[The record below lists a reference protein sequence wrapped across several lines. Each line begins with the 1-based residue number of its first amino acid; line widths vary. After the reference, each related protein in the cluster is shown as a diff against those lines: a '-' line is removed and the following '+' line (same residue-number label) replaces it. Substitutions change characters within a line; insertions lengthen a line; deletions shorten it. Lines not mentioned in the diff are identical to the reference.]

1 MRVEEELDQLS
12 HEKDILLAVGVFD
25 GVHLGHKYLLS
36 QLMEQAGQE
45 ALLSG
50 VVTFRQHP
58 REVLSP
64 GTELPYLTTFD
75 QKADLLKK
83 EGIDMVVS
91 LSFTPELARL
101 TAREFIL
108 LLKKHLRMRGL
119 VVGPDFTLGRG
130 REGNT
135 DALRQLGQELGFSMT
150 VISPRMI
157 GGEMVS
163 STAIR
168 NALADGKIEKVVKLL
183 GRPYSLQNTV
193 TTGAG
198 RGKGLGFPTA
208 NLKMNQRQALPP
220 DGVYATWAYVN
231 GQAYESMTNIGR
243 RPTFGEN
250 ERNIEVFLLNY
261 HGNLYNQEMKVD
273 IIARLREEKRFDT
286 VDELKKQIAED
297 VKRGKAILNTQDKE
311 SV

>member
-12 HEKDILLAVGVFD
+12 PGKDTLLAVGVFD

-36 QLMEQAGQE
+36 QLVEQARQE
-45 ALLSG
+45 GLLSG

-64 GTELPYLTTFD
+64 GTELSYLTTVD

-101 TAREFIL
+101 SAREFVL
-108 LLKKHLRMRGL
+108 LLKKHLRMCGL
-119 VVGPDFTLGRG
+119 VVGPDFALGRG
-130 REGNT
+130 REGNA
-135 DALRQLGQELGFSMT
+135 DALRKLGHELSFSVT
-150 VISPRMI
+150 VLSPRII

-168 NALADGKIEKVVKLL
+168 NALADGKMEKVTKLL
-183 GRPYSLQNTV
+183 GRPYSLQSTV

-198 RGKGLGFPTA
+198 RGTGLGFPTA
-208 NLKMNQRQALPP
+208 NLEMDQRQALPP
-220 DGVYATWAYVN
+220 DGVYATWAYAN

-250 ERNIEVFLLNY
+250 ERNVEVFLLNY
-261 HGNLYNQEMKVD
+261 QGNLYNQEIKVD
-273 IIARLREEKRFDT
+273 IVARLREERRFDT
-286 VDELKKQIAED
+286 VDKLKAQIAED
-297 VKRGKAILNTQDKE
+297 VKRGKAILSTHNKE
-311 SV
+311 SA

>member
-1 MRVEEELDQLS
+1 MRVEEELDHLS
-12 HEKDILLAVGVFD
+12 PEKDMLLAVGVFD

-36 QLMEQAGQE
+36 QLVEQAGKE

-75 QKADLLKK
+75 QKVDLLKK
-83 EGIDMVVS
+83 EGIDTVVS

-108 LLKKHLRMRGL
+108 LLKKHLRMCGL

-168 NALADGKIEKVVKLL
+168 NALADGKIEKVAKLL

-198 RGKGLGFPTA
+198 RGTGLGFPTA
-208 NLKMNQRQALPP
+208 NLEMDQRQALPP

-273 IIARLREEKRFDT
+273 IVARLREEKRFDT
-286 VDELKKQIAED
+286 VDELKKQITED
-297 VKRGKAILNTQDKE
+297 VKRGKAILSTQNKE

>member
-12 HEKDILLAVGVFD
+12 HEKDMLLAVGVFD
-25 GVHLGHKYLLS
+25 GVHLGHRYLLS
-36 QLMEQAGQE
+36 RLVEQAGQE
-45 ALLSG
+45 GLLSG

-75 QKADLLKK
+75 QKVDLLKK
-83 EGIDMVVS
+83 EGIDTVVS

-101 TAREFIL
+101 SAREFIL
-108 LLKKHLRMRGL
+108 LLKKHLRMSGL

-135 DALRQLGQELGFSMT
+135 DTLRQLGQELGFSMT

-168 NALADGKIEKVVKLL
+168 NALADGKMEKVAKLL
-183 GRPYSLQNTV
+183 GRPYGLQSTV

-198 RGKGLGFPTA
+198 RGTGLGFPTA
-208 NLKMNQRQALPP
+208 NLEMDRRQALPP
-220 DGVYATWAYVN
+220 DGVYATWAYAD

-250 ERNIEVFLLNY
+250 ERSIEVFLLNY

-273 IIARLREEKRFDT
+273 IVARLREEKRFDT

-297 VKRGKAILNTQDKE
+297 VKRGKAILSTRNKE
-311 SV
+311 PV